1 MIKRYW
7 HKGSPFP
14 SLSISA
20 YSKFSCLNICWFYS
34 GLANT
39 WTAYLISVQWQIQQ
53 QEQGSFK
60 KCGVVLA
67 FIPRIKLSSFICPF
81 KNQSTA
87 DLYLV
92 FNFLFAYCTPP
103 WDNSNPA
110 FLMMWWKIFLWQVFV
125 LIMCI
130 LPFRDT
136 ENCDNYPGGS
146 FIFFTNQ
153 RSKMWWY

>member
-20 YSKFSCLNICWFYS
+20 FSKFSCLNICWFYS

-39 WTAYLISVQWQIQQ
+39 WTAYLISVQGQIQQ
-53 QEQGSFK
+53 QEQGCFK

-92 FNFLFAYCTPP
+92 FNFLFAYCSPP

-110 FLMMWWKIFLWQVFV
+110 FLMNVMKNISVAGFCINYVYTPFQRYGELW
-125 LIMCI
+125 
-130 LPFRDT
+130 
-136 ENCDNYPGGS
+136 
-146 FIFFTNQ
+146 
-153 RSKMWWY
+153 